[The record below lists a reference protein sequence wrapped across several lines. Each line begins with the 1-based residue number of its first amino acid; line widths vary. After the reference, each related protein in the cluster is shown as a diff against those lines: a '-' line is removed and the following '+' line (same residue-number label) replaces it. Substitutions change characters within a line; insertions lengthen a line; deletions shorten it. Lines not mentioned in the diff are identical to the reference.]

1 MEKDKKAILIKYGIC
16 FGVAAGIMF
25 MVFTIKGFFSTDA
38 RGNILILIDATF
50 VAGAMLTMFA
60 GLLFISGEG
69 GFLGIGFVLNRVVK
83 SFLPMGRKDTETYAQ
98 YRERKVGKVKKN
110 GNKCILF
117 TGLFFLLLSVI
128 FMIIWYNM

>member
-16 FGVAAGIMF
+16 FGVAVGIMF
-25 MVFTIKGFFSTDA
+25 MVFTIEGFFGTDA
-38 RGNILILIDATF
+38 RANILLLLDATF

-110 GNKCILF
+110 GDKCILF

-128 FMIIWYNM
+128 FLIIWYNM